1 MSLLSS
7 LLDLRASKQD
17 SQDPVLEAVDM
28 SPDDYEHLVDL
39 LTEYHDKMV
48 RLMGEVQGSL
58 DLIPRHYKQ
67 QAMAYWVPN
76 ILIALGGEHGYMA
89 SKSESSMAKMI
100 EELKEEGEAMDAF
113 DKSGGV
119 DQDDME

>member
-67 QAMAYWVPN
+67 QAN